1 MRIGRWGLLIAG
13 IIVAIA
19 AGMASLNQ
27 LSDWDMFHH
36 LAYGRDILRRG
47 GFAAEDPFLFPLA
60 GLPSGPQ
67 PSWLGSVLV
76 YGSWR
81 LLGENGPLALAS
93 GLAGLIFFLLFR
105 DGVEDD
111 DRLDA
116 VALAFVPLVLTL
128 AVFRSRAVP
137 RPEMIANLFLVA
149 LMMGLHRFASLRW
162 WWFGILSIGIPL
174 WANIHQSVLAGLA
187 VLVIFL
193 VVNATL
199 LLIGRGKW
207 TEWTRLEQGTPILAG
222 AVAGVASTGFLTP
235 VGFFPFRTPLVI
247 FEWAA
252 ARLSASTGETNVVAS
267 DPVALFQSAITELQ
281 PMGQH
286 WLGPFGALVGLALLA
301 LIAAWRRPNLGEVV
315 TGVAF
320 VVLASR
326 LLRLSAMAA
335 LVIAPIAMRSLR
347 EALDRL
353 PWRRWWVTALAG
365 TATLAIVGYTTWAML
380 THTDIRF
387 GLGLDRRLPIRSVDY
402 LRSIGFTGRMFNT
415 FHFGGFLEWMLDQ
428 KTYQDG
434 RGNLPPGEMRAA
446 LLGPGAYSAFEE
458 LDRKYRFD
466 ALVVEYP
473 RWEPSAIAVLSAVA
487 PARDWGA
494 DPTTWALVA
503 FDDGGQVYLRRD
515 GRYAAQAARDQFRF
529 ARPSVPITVSSGD
542 AAAAMAD
549 YERSVREAPGC
560 SICRL
565 RLGMLFL
572 EAGRTAL
579 AEALLESSLRGLP
592 VTRMQAEYGLAKI
605 AAGKGDLL
613 TAERRL
619 RSVVAASSSPAE
631 PRRSLAAIM
640 ADQGRSQ
647 EALRE
652 LRKNLDGGQAER
664 ADLEL
669 AIELAKR
676 TGDRIAAQEFERR
689 LASQH
694 R

>member
-1 MRIGRWGLLIAG
+1 MRIGRWGLLLAG

-47 GFAAEDPFLFPLA
+47 GFAAEDPFLYPLA
-60 GLPSGPQ
+60 GLPSSAQ
-67 PSWLGSVLV
+67 PSWLGSVLI

-81 LLGENGPLALAS
+81 FLGENGPLALAS
-93 GLAGLIFFLLFR
+93 GLAGLVFFLLFR

-111 DRLDA
+111 DRLGA

-149 LMMGLHRFASLRW
+149 LMMGLRRFALLRW
-162 WWFGILSIGIPL
+162 WWFGILAMGIPL
-174 WANIHQSVLAGLA
+174 WANVHQSVLAGLA
-187 VLVIFL
+187 VLLIFL
-193 VVNATL
+193 GVNATL
-199 LLIGRGKW
+199 LLIRRAKW
-207 TEWTRLEQGTPILAG
+207 AEWTRLDQVTPILAG
-222 AVAGVASTGFLTP
+222 AFAGVAVTGFLTP
-235 VGFFPFRTPLVI
+235 VGFLPFRTPFVI
-247 FEWAA
+247 FDWAA
-252 ARLSASTGETNVVAS
+252 ARLSATSGEASAVAL
-267 DPVALFQSAITELQ
+267 DPVALFQSAINELQ

-286 WLGPFGALVGLALLA
+286 WLGPFGALVLLTVLALV
-301 LIAAWRRPNLGEVV
+301 AAWRRPNLREIV

-335 LVIAPIAMRSLR
+335 LVLAPFALRSMR
-347 EALDRL
+347 ATLDRV
-353 PWRRWWVTALAG
+353 PWRRLWVTALAG
-365 TATLAIVGYTTWAML
+365 AATLAIAGYTTWAML
-380 THTDIRF
+380 THTDITF

-434 RGNLPPGEMRAA
+434 RGNVPPGEMRAA
-446 LLGPGAYSAFEE
+446 LLGPGAPSSFEE

-473 RWEPSAIAVLSAVA
+473 RWDPSAIAVMSAVA

-494 DPTTWALVA
+494 DPATWALVA

-515 GRYAAQAARDQFRF
+515 GRHAIQAARDQFRF
-529 ARPSVPITVSSGD
+529 ARPSVPMTVPSED
-542 AAAAMAD
+542 ATAAMAD
-549 YERSVREAPGC
+549 YERSLRETPGC

-565 RLGMLFL
+565 RLGMLYL

-579 AEALLESSLRGLP
+579 AEPLLVSSLRGLP
-592 VTRMQAEYGLAKI
+592 VTRMQADYGLAQI
-605 AAGKGDLL
+605 AARKGDLP
-613 TAERRL
+613 TAEKHL
-619 RSVVAASSSPAE
+619 RSVVAASSNPVE
-631 PRRSLAAIM
+631 PRRSLAAII
-640 ADQGRSQ
+640 ADQGRWQ
-647 EALRE
+647 EAFGE
-652 LRKNLDGGQAER
+652 LRKNLDGGQSER

-676 TGDRIAAQEFERR
+676 MGDRTAALEFERR